1 MAEQFTVVVSDARVL
16 AALQLI
22 QPATSHEV
30 FDFIADVD
38 WAARLTEPKIGER
51 LTSLCKE
58 GFVYEAGDMR
68 YIVTPVGS
76 AFALT
81 SMNRKDRDKLRILIL
96 NRSRYTNEL
105 RWMHG

>member
-1 MAEQFTVVVSDARVL
+1 MAEQSTVVVSDARVL

-22 QPATSHEV
+22 QPAKSNEV
-30 FDFIADVD
+30 LDFFSDVD
-38 WAARLTEPKIGER
+38 WAVTLTEPRIAER
-51 LTSLCKE
+51 LKCLCSA
-58 GFVYEAGDMR
+58 GFLYEAGGMR
-68 YIVTPVGS
+68 YILTPLGS
-76 AFALT
+76 AFAST